1 MKGMDCVTFLR
12 WALPQL
18 HMRWT
23 GFRKVRR
30 QTCKRIERRFKEL
43 GLSAVVD
50 YQAWLQ
56 EKPDE
61 WLVLDTLCRITI
73 SRFFRDRGVFRAF
86 GREVL
91 PELAQKVKKRGSRVV
106 RCWSAGCASGEEPY
120 TLILLWRFEAAKKA
134 AGLDLKIIATDI
146 DPTMLERAARACYPS
161 SSLKELPDQW
171 KKEAFEMVEDL
182 FCLRPE
188 FRAMVEFCCQ
198 DIRQSQP
205 DGPFQLILCR
215 NLAFTY
221 YDSALQK
228 KILER
233 LSERLDDGGVLVLG
247 VHEELPSPAE
257 DFVPWNPNLKIYRKQ
272 VEKGRAHE

>member
-1 MKGMDCVTFLR
+1 MKDMDCVAFLR

-18 HMRWT
+18 HMQWP

-30 QTCKRIERRFKEL
+30 QTCKRIERRLKEL
-43 GLSAVVD
+43 GLSGVAD
-50 YQAWLQ
+50 YRAWLQ

-73 SRFFRDRGVFRAF
+73 SRFFRDREVFRAL
-86 GREVL
+86 GRDVL
-91 PELAQKVKKRGSRVV
+91 PELAQKAKKGGGRVL
-106 RCWSAGCASGEEPY
+106 RCWCAGCASGEEPY
-120 TLILLWRFEAAKKA
+120 TLILLWKFEAAKKA
-134 AGLDLKIIATDI
+134 TELDIKIIATDI
-146 DPTMLERAARACYPS
+146 DPTMLERAARACYQS

-171 KKEAFEMVEDL
+171 KKEAFDIVEDL

-188 FRAMVEFCCQ
+188 FRAMVEFCRQ
-198 DIRQSQP
+198 DIRQCQP
-205 DGPFQLILCR
+205 DRPFQLILCR

-228 KILER
+228 KILEG

-257 DFVPWNPNLKIYRKQ
+257 DFVPWYPNLKIYWKQ
-272 VEKGRAHE
+272 AEERQGT